1 MAEYKK
7 YTDDDL
13 INALKNLGGTKENPN
28 TALEVFEY
36 LSKEIKYNNEKQ
48 KNSACRKVRRHMREL
63 IGKSDDEINKYIEND
78 YGMRAYEFYSIGF
91 VKKQKKITGYWYM
104 GKQCNDNVL
113 ARYLSDVITYSKVIN
128 PEFKIEY
135 YERLCDI
142 FGKGNVGEPGE
153 FEKEII
159 SLRPYAPKALL
170 DGGGVDILK
179 NVLEIESAIKLNK
192 KISFKLCVYRVVT
205 NNDGRKIQLD
215 VPERTR
221 TVSPYQIMM
230 SNGRYYLIATDD
242 ENEKVK
248 YYRIDLMFGIE
259 KLDEKR
265 KSVAE
270 KKWENPSKY
279 MVSNPYLYSG
289 ETEDIII
296 GFQEQQ
302 ITQIVDWFG
311 TEENNLYELS
321 DEYSIIGVNNDQ
333 IIMQK
338 IKFFG
343 VNVWAFSFWIMQYLD
358 CAEVLEGDKLIKIIQ
373 ERIKW
378 ANSWLL
384 EIEE

>member
-1 MAEYKK
+1 
-7 YTDDDL
+7 
-13 INALKNLGGTKENPN
+13 
-28 TALEVFEY
+28 
-36 LSKEIKYNNEKQ
+36 
-48 KNSACRKVRRHMREL
+48 
-63 IGKSDDEINKYIEND
+63 
-78 YGMRAYEFYSIGF
+78 
-91 VKKQKKITGYWYM
+91 
-104 GKQCNDNVL
+104 
-113 ARYLSDVITYSKVIN
+113 
-128 PEFKIEY
+128 
-135 YERLCDI
+135 
-142 FGKGNVGEPGE
+142 
-153 FEKEII
+153 
-159 SLRPYAPKALL
+159 
-170 DGGGVDILK
+170 
-179 NVLEIESAIKLNK
+179 
-192 KISFKLCVYRVVT
+192 
-205 NNDGRKIQLD
+205 
-215 VPERTR
+215 
-221 TVSPYQIMM
+221 MM

-270 KKWENPSKY
+270 KKWGNPSKY

-302 ITQIVDWFG
+302 ITQIVDLFV

>member
-1 MAEYKK
+1 
-7 YTDDDL
+7 
-13 INALKNLGGTKENPN
+13 
-28 TALEVFEY
+28 
-36 LSKEIKYNNEKQ
+36 
-48 KNSACRKVRRHMREL
+48 
-63 IGKSDDEINKYIEND
+63 
-78 YGMRAYEFYSIGF
+78 
-91 VKKQKKITGYWYM
+91 M
-104 GKQCNDNVL
+104 GKQCDDNVL
-113 ARYLSDVITYSKVIN
+113 ARYLSDVIIYSKVIN
-128 PEFKIEY
+128 PEFKKDY
-135 YERLCDI
+135 HDRLCDI

-159 SLRPYAPKALL
+159 SLRPYAPKVLL

-270 KKWENPSKY
+270 KKWGNPSKY